1 MQNDPM
7 GAVDAM
13 LRSGRVAD
21 ATATVAR
28 LAAAGHGGALFQQA
42 LWQLQGHPLPRDLA
56 AARLALR
63 QAADR
68 GHGEARLVEITLAA
82 NGSGAAADWPA
93 AMRLLAAANAAGD
106 PHARYLH
113 GLLSAMAIDGNGH
126 PTTPLVVEPLTD
138 DRSVRRVRGALSV
151 AECTHIANAASDL
164 LAPAV
169 VVDPRTGRHV
179 PHPIRTSD
187 AGVLSPLR
195 EDPVIRAINVRIAAL
210 SDTQVTQ
217 GEALTVLRYRPGQQ
231 FRLHADVLPQVRNQ
245 RVATV
250 LVYLNDGFGGGET
263 TFPDHGLTIR
273 PKAGD
278 AIIFDNVDAQGR
290 PLATARHAGEPVRSG
305 VKWLATR
312 WIRARPFDVWT
323 GPEAA

>member
-1 MQNDPM
+1 MA
-7 GAVDAM
+7 AVDAM
-13 LRSGRVAD
+13 LRTGRTAE
-21 ATATVAR
+21 AIATVAR
-28 LAAAGHGGALFQQA
+28 LAAADHGDALFQQA
-42 LWQLQGHPLPRDLA
+42 LWLLQGRPLPRDLP
-56 AARLALR
+56 AARAALR
-63 QAADR
+63 RAAHS
-68 GHGEARLVEITLAA
+68 GHAEARLIEIALAA
-82 NGSGAAADWPA
+82 NGTGTPADWRG
-93 AMRLLAAANAAGD
+93 AMRLLAVAAAAGD
-106 PHARYLH
+106 PHARHLQT
-113 GLLSAMAIDGNGH
+113 LLSAMAITEDGL
-126 PTTPLVVEPLTD
+126 PAMPSEIEALTRD
-138 DRSVRRVRGALSV
+138 CSVRRVAGALTA
-151 AECTHIANAASDL
+151 AECAHIANAANDL
-164 LAPAV
+164 LAPAA
-169 VVDPRTGRHV
+169 VVDPQTGRPI

-210 SDTQVTQ
+210 SDTQVAQ

-263 TFPDHGLTIR
+263 TFPDHALTIR

>member
-1 MQNDPM
+1 MA
-7 GAVDAM
+7 AVDAM
-13 LRSGRVAD
+13 MRAGRA
-21 ATATVAR
+21 AEAIATVAR
-28 LAAAGHGGALFQQA
+28 LAAADHGDALFQQA
-42 LWQLQGHPLPRDLA
+42 LWRLQGSPLPRDLP
-56 AARLALR
+56 AARAALR
-63 QAADR
+63 RAASS
-68 GHGEARLVEITLAA
+68 GHAEARLIEIALAA
-82 NGSGAAADWPA
+82 NGTGAPADWRD
-93 AMRLLAAANAAGD
+93 AMRLLAVATATGD
-106 PHARYLH
+106 PHARHLQT
-113 GLLSAMAIDGNGH
+113 LLSAMAITDDGL
-126 PTTPLVVEPLTD
+126 PASPPEIEALTR
-138 DRSVRRVRGALSV
+138 DRSVRRMAAALTP
-151 AECTHIANAASDL
+151 AECAHIANAANDL

-169 VVDPRTGRHV
+169 VVDPQTGRPI

-187 AGVLSPLR
+187 AAVLSPVR

-210 SDTQVTQ
+210 SDTQVAQ
-217 GEALTVLRYRPGQQ
+217 GEALTILRYRPGQQ
-231 FRLHADVLPQVRNQ
+231 FRLHSDILPHVRNQ
-245 RVATV
+245 RIATV

-273 PKAGD
+273 PKVGD

>member
-1 MQNDPM
+1 MQSDPM
-7 GAVDAM
+7 ATVDAM
-13 LRSGRVAD
+13 MRAGRTAD
-21 ATATVAR
+21 AVATVTQ

-42 LWQLQGHPLPRDLA
+42 LWLLQGAPLPRDLA
-56 AARLALR
+56 GARATLRRAAGG
-63 QAADR
+63 
-68 GHGEARLVEITLAA
+68 GHAEARLIEIALAA
-82 NGSGAAADWPA
+82 NGTGASPDWRE
-93 AMRLLAAANAAGD
+93 AMRLIDVASAAGD
-106 PHARYLH
+106 PHARH
-113 GLLSAMAIDGNGH
+113 LLALVSAMAITADGA
-126 PTTPLVVEPLTD
+126 PAAPPVIEALSA
-138 DRSVRRVRGALSV
+138 DRSVRRVAGALTA
-151 AECTHIANAASDL
+151 AECAHIANAANDL
-164 LAPAV
+164 LAPAA
-169 VVDPRTGRHV
+169 VVDPQTGRPI

-187 AGVLSPLR
+187 AAVLSPVR
-195 EDPVIRAINVRIAAL
+195 EDPVIRAINMRIAAI
-210 SDTQVTQ
+210 SNTQVAQ
-217 GEALTVLRYRPGQQ
+217 GEALTILRYRPGQQ
-231 FRLHADVLPQVRNQ
+231 FRLHSDILPHVRNQ